1 MKRRP
6 VFYRDQS
13 SQKISACT
21 AHTMTFFAS
30 QLLSCFWCESQIHE
44 WFFISDTPRED
55 AKSDEEVYLERPKSV
70 CRKTELMRGTGLPHE
85 FTSKKIMAKLR
96 LKVPGTWAG
105 ECEKKMGLNN
115 KAEIE
120 LTIS

>member
-1 MKRRP
+1 MVKR
-6 VFYRDQS
+6 V
-13 SQKISACT
+13 
-21 AHTMTFFAS
+21 TMTK
-30 QLLSCFWCESQIHE
+30 QLGSPALQG
-44 WFFISDTPRED
+44 
-55 AKSDEEVYLERPKSV
+55 AGEVNRGHSARSIIARDNLWIQ
-70 CRKTELMRGTGLPHE
+70 MRGTGLPHE

>member
-1 MKRRP
+1 MRCETEKERCR
-6 VFYRDQS
+6 
-13 SQKISACT
+13 T
-21 AHTMTFFAS
+21 
-30 QLLSCFWCESQIHE
+30 QL
-44 WFFISDTPRED
+44 
-55 AKSDEEVYLERPKSV
+55 KSV
-70 CRKTELMRGTGLPHE
+70 GVSKLKSRSLVRGTGLPHE

>member
-1 MKRRP
+1 
-6 VFYRDQS
+6 
-13 SQKISACT
+13 
-21 AHTMTFFAS
+21 
-30 QLLSCFWCESQIHE
+30 
-44 WFFISDTPRED
+44 
-55 AKSDEEVYLERPKSV
+55 
-70 CRKTELMRGTGLPHE
+70 MRGTGLPHE

>member
-1 MKRRP
+1 MP
-6 VFYRDQS
+6 VFPSVEVREHPGFQS
-13 SQKISACT
+13 KTKSKWKKI
-21 AHTMTFFAS
+21 
-30 QLLSCFWCESQIHE
+30 
-44 WFFISDTPRED
+44 
-55 AKSDEEVYLERPKSV
+55 
-70 CRKTELMRGTGLPHE
+70 MRGTGLPHE